1 MHANRITID
10 EEFEGMHLQKG
21 STILLN
27 IWGIHHDPARYPN
40 PSTFDP
46 SRFAGHLKSAAVYAN
61 ANDGENRD
69 HFAYGSGRRICPGI
83 HLAERSL
90 TTLFTKL
97 LWGFDF
103 WQKLDASGKSIPVNI
118 DPKTAY
124 RDGFLNKVY
133 PFEMEARP
141 RSERRKEV
149 MLAAAAKAEAE
160 VLSKYHV

>member
-1 MHANRITID
+1 MKLR
-10 EEFEGMHLQKG
+10 KG

-27 IWGIHHDPARYPN
+27 IWGIHHDPERYPN

-46 SRFAGHLKSAAVYAN
+46 SRFVGHLKSASVYAN
-61 ANDGENRD
+61 ANNGEKRD

-90 TTLFTKL
+90 TILFAKL

-103 WQKLDASGKSIPVNI
+103 SHKLDGSGKPIPVNI

-133 PFEMEARP
+133 PFGMEVKP
-141 RSERRKEV
+141 RSEKRKET
-149 MLAAAAKAEAE
+149 MLAAAEKVQTEI
-160 VLSKYHV
+160 LSKYEV